1 MSLWYICTPLPP
13 PVEKS
18 VHFCSRDRQSV
29 LITRSE
35 ERSGQNVLS
44 LTMGDRPTSMLF
56 FVVLV
61 FVAIVQ
67 SLPLSD
73 KLYGSHNDHNNPTNG
88 GSSNR
93 QDRYPASHTHR
104 QFDETD
110 TKGYPKNGDQN
121 SVEEVHQQ
129 AKVNISLD
137 GNLLSEYEKSNDTT
151 LGDISELSRHKRSG
165 NPFQNSHVIPC
176 SFSDRHYCLNA
187 GTCVLVAALD
197 IKTCRCEIPYT
208 GIRCE
213 MIDVDYLMTQMN
225 TRMGD
230 HQRRHFSFG
239 WHG

>member
-1 MSLWYICTPLPP
+1 
-13 PVEKS
+13 
-18 VHFCSRDRQSV
+18 
-29 LITRSE
+29 
-35 ERSGQNVLS
+35 
-44 LTMGDRPTSMLF
+44 MGDRPTSMLL

-73 KLYGSHNDHNNPTNG
+73 KLYGTHNDHGNPTNA
-88 GSSNR
+88 GSTSK
-93 QDRYPASHTHR
+93 DTPDKYPPSPPPSHTH
-104 QFDETD
+104 QEFDDKD
-110 TKGYPKNGDQN
+110 TKRYPSTGDQTV
-121 SVEEVHQQ
+121 VEEVQQQ

-137 GNLLSEYEKSNDTT
+137 GSLRSDYEKSNDTT
-151 LGDISELSRHKRSG
+151 LGDISDMSEHSRHRRSG

-176 SFSDRHYCLNA
+176 SYSDRHYCLNA

-225 TRMGD
+225 TRMSD
-230 HQRRHFSFG
+230 EHRTHFSFG

>member
-1 MSLWYICTPLPP
+1 
-13 PVEKS
+13 
-18 VHFCSRDRQSV
+18 
-29 LITRSE
+29 
-35 ERSGQNVLS
+35 
-44 LTMGDRPTSMLF
+44 MGDRPTSMLL
-56 FVVLV
+56 FVVLL

-73 KLYGSHNDHNNPTNG
+73 KLYGTHNDHGNPTNG
-88 GSSNR
+88 GSSNSYR
-93 QDRYPASHTHR
+93 KDSPDKYPASHTHHETG
-104 QFDETD
+104 ETD
-110 TKGYPKNGDQN
+110 TKGYPGTGDEGT
-121 SVEEVHQQ
+121 VGEVHQQ

-137 GNLLSEYEKSNDTT
+137 GSLLSEYEKSNDTT
-151 LGDISELSRHKRSG
+151 LGDISDMSELSRHRRSG

-176 SFSDRHYCLNA
+176 SYSDRHYCLNA

-230 HQRRHFSFG
+230 RRHISIG
-239 WHG
+239 WYNG

>member
-1 MSLWYICTPLPP
+1 IA
-13 PVEKS
+13 VIIKIFS
-18 VHFCSRDRQSV
+18 VFHCA
-29 LITRSE
+29 
-35 ERSGQNVLS
+35 RSGQNVLS

-73 KLYGSHNDHNNPTNG
+73 KLYGTHNDYGSPANG
-88 GSSNR
+88 GSSNTFKKETR
-93 QDRYPASHTHR
+93 DKYPASPHTHNE
-104 QFDETD
+104 FGDTD
-110 TKGYPKNGDQN
+110 TKGYTGTADTGAL
-121 SVEEVHQQ
+121 EEINHQ
-129 AKVNISLD
+129 ARVNISLD
-137 GNLLSEYEKSNDTT
+137 GSVLSEYEKSNDTT
-151 LGDISELSRHKRSG
+151 LGDISSMSEQSRHKRSG

-197 IKTCRCEIPYT
+197 IKTCRCKIPYT
-208 GIRCE
+208 GIRCD

-230 HQRRHFSFG
+230 DHRRHFSFG